1 MLWNHSVG
9 PQSTGLG
16 QCPSATQLSW
26 INGLTWME
34 HFQIACHDSFVGV
47 LPL

>member
-1 MLWNHSVG
+1 MLWNHSGG

-16 QCPSATQLSW
+16 QCPSATQLLW
-26 INGLTWME
+26 ISGLTWME
-34 HFQIACHDSFVGV
+34 HFQIACHDSFVGF